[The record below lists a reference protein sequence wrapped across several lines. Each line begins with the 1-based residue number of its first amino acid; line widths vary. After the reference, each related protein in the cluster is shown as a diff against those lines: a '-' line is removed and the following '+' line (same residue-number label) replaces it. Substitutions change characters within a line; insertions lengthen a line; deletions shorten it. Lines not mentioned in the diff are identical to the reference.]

1 MFQKMNYFDCHADT
15 LTEITAGE
23 TLNQNSGDL
32 DLNRLGD
39 FVENYTQIFAV
50 WKDSQK
56 MDKEDPEKEFLWLYH
71 RAMAYLEEENWKILL
86 CKSGEE
92 MKKAHSMRKAAAFL
106 SIEDISLMGKYVENV
121 REMGFRFAMLTWNY
135 ENEYGCGA
143 AFDQKKGLT
152 AKGKELVKNLLSQ
165 DLVLDVSHLSDQGVE
180 DLFLLTDRPIIA
192 SHSNVRE
199 VWDRPRNIRS
209 EHLKELTRRKGIIG
223 MNFFSNFVGEE
234 PGMEDI
240 LHHMD
245 QVLELGGEDCL
256 ALGGDFDG
264 CAGRFPAGMKGVQS
278 IPSLR
283 ETLLDHGYSEN
294 LVEKIFFENAYRF
307 VMENV
312 R

>member
-1 MFQKMNYFDCHADT
+1 MNYFDCHADT

-50 WKDSQK
+50 WKDFQK
-56 MDKEDPEKEFLWLYH
+56 MNKEDPDREFLQLYH
-71 RAMAYLEEENWKILL
+71 RAIAYLEEENRKILL

-152 AKGKELVKNLLSQ
+152 DKGKDLVKSLLSQ
-165 DLVLDVSHLSDQGVE
+165 NLVLDVSHLSDQGVE

-209 EHLKELTRRKGIIG
+209 EHLKELIRRKGIIG

-234 PGMEDI
+234 PRMEDI
-240 LHHMD
+240 LRHMD

-264 CAGRFPAGMKGVQS
+264 CAGRFPVGIGGVQS
-278 IPSLR
+278 VPALR
-283 ETLLDHGYSEN
+283 ELLLSHGYSES